1 MSHPFTNEVP
11 AWRPRL
17 TPVDLAAASEAQRDA
32 LKVTPSNTKISD
44 YLLVLAHDPE
54 TLRERSPLFNAVM
67 YDRGGLS
74 RSERELGAIGAS
86 IVNRCVYCAA
96 VHAARFEQLTKD
108 KDVVPRVFARGA
120 EADLDPRQAAILR
133 FAVKLSR
140 CPPEADAGGVDD
152 LIAAGLDSD
161 EILDLILAAS
171 LFAWANR
178 LMHTLGDPV
187 PVGKAP

>member
-1 MSHPFTNEVP
+1 MSHPFTTEVP

-108 KDVVPRVFARGA
+108 NDVVPRVFRAGRRGRPRPA
-120 EADLDPRQAAILR
+120 PSGDPALCRQALA
-133 FAVKLSR
+133 LSAR
-140 CPPEADAGGVDD
+140 SGRG
-152 LIAAGLDSD
+152 
-161 EILDLILAAS
+161 
-171 LFAWANR
+171 R
-178 LMHTLGDPV
+178 RR
-187 PVGKAP
+187 